1 MTAYTRFTNIV
12 RSLPERSR
20 NMIGE
25 DEASSMDANSIAT
38 IISMSSDKEKK
49 KRKKENTNEDGKVQI
64 MMISIYITYLLYYSS
79 SIIIFLLSVFPSFLL
94 LFF

>member
-25 DEASSMDANSIAT
+25 DEANSMDANSIAT

-49 KRKKENTNEDGKVQI
+49 KRKKKENTDEDGKVQI
-64 MMISIYITYLLYYSS
+64 MMIRIYNIPSIL
-79 SIIIFLLSVFPSFLL
+79 
-94 LFF
+94 

>member
-49 KRKKENTNEDGKVQI
+49 KRKKKENTNEDGKVQI

-94 LFF
+94 L

>member
-49 KRKKENTNEDGKVQI
+49 KRKKKENTNEDGKVQI
-64 MMISIYITYLLYYSS
+64 MMISIYITY
-79 SIIIFLLSVFPSFLL
+79 IIVVVV
-94 LFF
+94 